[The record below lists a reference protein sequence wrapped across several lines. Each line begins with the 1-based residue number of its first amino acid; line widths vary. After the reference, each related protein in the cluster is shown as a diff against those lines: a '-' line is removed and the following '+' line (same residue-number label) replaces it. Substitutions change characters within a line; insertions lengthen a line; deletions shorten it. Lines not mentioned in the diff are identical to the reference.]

1 MKRLLLLVSLV
12 LIVPMSGLAQ
22 TNLSADVP
30 MSGLDQ
36 TNLDS
41 LLSQVEAATGKSRE
55 WLLQALVDAES
66 QYDQISRIRDADCKN
81 YSGRVKWHGKRL
93 SRVEDLE
100 RLLIIETYEDGYV
113 YEEPFKKVEPMSVEE
128 RCDGRIH
135 VLGLAAVCSV
145 SLGCNGDIPALLRDP
160 NAIDAL
166 VQPDDAHAVW
176 REVERQRIE
185 NEKTTNEV
193 TVVYGD

>member
-1 MKRLLLLVSLV
+1 MKRLV
-12 LIVPMSGLAQ
+12 LILMSTLAW

-30 MSGLDQ
+30 MSALAQ
-36 TNLDS
+36 TNLDD
-41 LLSQVEAATGKSRE
+41 LLTQVEAATGKSRE

-93 SRVEDLE
+93 SREEDLE
-100 RLLIIETYEDGYV
+100 RLLIVETYEDGYV
-113 YEEPFKKVEPMSVEE
+113 YEEPFKKVEPMSVEARIALEKRRQELATE
-128 RCDGRIH
+128 RR
-135 VLGLAAVCSV
+135 LSQLPEAM
-145 SLGCNGDIPALLRDP
+145 
-160 NAIDAL
+160 
-166 VQPDDAHAVW
+166 